1 MHRNP
6 LWHHHSERREKKTL
20 HGPWVIS
27 TAYRAKHVVNKV
39 ISTWYFFCYRATYL
53 TFSETTAMSQPPD
66 PASQGS
72 YTLVQTLPVWPPQI
86 PTQLSHREFSGAR
99 DIIQCFKMV
108 MLCA

>member
-1 MHRNP
+1 MVLCKSQFYWLCDTKGPQFNLVYKKCIEIHCDIITVK
-6 LWHHHSERREKKTL
+6 EGKKTL

-72 YTLVQTLPVWPPQI
+72 CTLVQTLPV
-86 PTQLSHREFSGAR
+86 
-99 DIIQCFKMV
+99 
-108 MLCA
+108 